1 MKPPGRSPHRTQLI
15 CRHHGNLGILGLIV
29 LCGLSWFFGVPTELA
44 AGFPGLD
51 KLDKL
56 GKSVDDLTKT
66 AHDAGK
72 VAKGATGLSLEEEM
86 AIGDAV
92 SLEIVGRFGGVWRD
106 DDATKHV
113 NLVGR
118 TLARFTLRQDL
129 TWRFGILDS
138 QTINAFSAPGGRVFL
153 TRGLLDIIR
162 SDDELAGV
170 LSHEIA
176 HIDRR
181 HALRI
186 IARGE
191 FLSGVSALVED
202 NNSSY
207 LQYDKAVS
215 AVTENLL
222 DKGYDSQS
230 EYDADK
236 EGRALAQVA
245 GYAPGGLRAVIET
258 LRELEKDKTR
268 SVFSTHPSAAD
279 RLRKLPKDPAPPI
292 AMASPSPS

>member
-1 MKPPGRSPHRTQLI
+1 MF
-15 CRHHGNLGILGLIV
+15 V
-29 LCGLSWFFGVPTELA
+29 AVPIDLD
-44 AGFPGLD
+44 AGFPGLG
-51 KLDKL
+51 KL
-56 GKSVDDLTKT
+56 GDLGKVVEDVTRT
-66 AHDAGK
+66 AGDAEK
-72 VAKGATGLSLEEEM
+72 VAKGATGLSLEEEI

-106 DDATKHV
+106 ETATRHL

-118 TLARFTLRQDL
+118 SLSRYAFRQDL

-138 QTINAFSAPGGRVFL
+138 ESINAFSAPGGRVFI
-153 TRGLLDIIR
+153 TRGLFEIIR

-170 LSHEIA
+170 LAHEIA

-181 HALRI
+181 HALKI

-191 FLSGVSALVED
+191 FLSGITALVAD
-202 NNSSY
+202 NNRNY
-207 LQYDKAVS
+207 LQYDEAVS
-215 AVTENLL
+215 AITENLL

-236 EGRALAQVA
+236 EGRALAQVT

-258 LRELEKDKTR
+258 LRELEKNKTR
-268 SVFSTHPSAAD
+268 PVFSTHPPAAD
-279 RLRKLPKDPAPPI
+279 RLRKLPKDPAPPVPP
-292 AMASPSPS
+292 AASSAS

>member
-1 MKPPGRSPHRTQLI
+1 MKTPDRLLRCPNLPGPHRAARSILALVCLSSLFGFVRPPNDLI
-15 CRHHGNLGILGLIV
+15 
-29 LCGLSWFFGVPTELA
+29 A
-44 AGFPGLD
+44 AFPGLD
-51 KLDKL
+51 KLGDL
-56 GKSVDDLTKT
+56 GKAVEEVTRTATSV
-66 AHDAGK
+66 GR
-72 VAKGATGLSLEEEM
+72 VAKGATGLSLQEEV

-106 DDATKHV
+106 ESATRHL

-118 TLARFTLRQDL
+118 LLSRYALRQDL

-138 QTINAFSAPGGRVFL
+138 ESVNAFSAPGGRVFI
-153 TRGLLDIIR
+153 TRGLFTVIE

-170 LSHEIA
+170 LAHEIA

-181 HALRI
+181 HALKI

-191 FLSGVSALVED
+191 FLSGVTELVAD

-207 LQYDKAVS
+207 LQYDEAVS
-215 AVTENLL
+215 TITENLI

-230 EYDADK
+230 EYDADR

-258 LRELEKDKTR
+258 LRELEKNKTKP
-268 SVFSTHPSAAD
+268 VFSTHPSAEN
-279 RLRKLPKDPAPPI
+279 RLRKLPRDPAPP
-292 AMASPSPS
+292 SPVTAPQAP